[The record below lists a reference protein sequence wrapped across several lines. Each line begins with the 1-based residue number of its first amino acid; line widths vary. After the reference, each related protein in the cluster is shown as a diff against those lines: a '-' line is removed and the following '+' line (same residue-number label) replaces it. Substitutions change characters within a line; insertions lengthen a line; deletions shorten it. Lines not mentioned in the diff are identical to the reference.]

1 MEKRLFHL
9 LFQGSPAGAHEAN
22 LCRFNRVTQ
31 LVRAQQKSVLR
42 SGMAACRVGD
52 TGESKPQLVTPETKG
67 ARRASPLTLHTC
79 TTRECAN
86 SDCVCS
92 NRPTKPTASG
102 HALP

>member
-42 SGMAACRVGD
+42 SGMAAWRVGD
-52 TGESKPQLVTPETKG
+52 PGGSKPQLSNVHFELGGNSRSGLNQP
-67 ARRASPLTLHTC
+67 SPVRIPAC
-79 TTRECAN
+79 E
-86 SDCVCS
+86 V
-92 NRPTKPTASG
+92 
-102 HALP
+102 